1 LKVTIDLDQLLLEGK
16 ITQAEYDRFSQFA
29 ARSTAA
35 LAFNILI
42 GFGVIAVS
50 GAAVAL
56 IPAPTTALF
65 LGFIICGI
73 GLTLIRSGYRQW
85 VVLANICLLVGALL
99 FASGVLGQLKGSLVS
114 FLIVAAVYALAG
126 IFARSSLLAVL
137 AVLALS
143 SCLGAETDYLHAMY
157 FFGVEKP
164 TLTVV
169 VFTAFSIGIYQ
180 LAKRLNPDYQPMAIA
195 ASRTGVFLVNLGFWI
210 GSLWGDDPEHGAQ
223 VVADWVFAAAWAIAL
238 LAAGVWAWRRNRR
251 WLLNVV
257 AVFGGIHFY
266 TQWFERLGASPAT
279 VLVAGLLALTFAFA
293 LRTLNARLSTEAT
306 EQSLN
311 S

>member
-1 LKVTIDLDQLLLEGK
+1 MKVTIDLDQLLLEGK
-16 ITQAEYDRFSQFA
+16 ITQAEYDKFYQFA
-29 ARSTAA
+29 ARTTAA

-56 IPAPTTALF
+56 IPTPTTALS

-73 GLTLIRSGYRQW
+73 GLTLIRLSYRQW

-99 FASGVLGQLKGSLVS
+99 FASGVLGQLKGSLAS
-114 FLIVAAVYALAG
+114 FLIVAAIYALAG

-143 SCLGAETDYLHAMY
+143 SCLGASTDYFHATY
-157 FFGVEKP
+157 FLGMEQP
-164 TLTVV
+164 TFTVV
-169 VFTAFSIGIYQ
+169 LFTAFSIGIYQ

-210 GSLWGDDPEHGAQ
+210 GSLWGDDPERGVQ
-223 VVADWVFAAAWAIAL
+223 VPDWVFAAAWAIAL

-293 LRTLNARLSTEAT
+293 LRTLNARLSTEVS